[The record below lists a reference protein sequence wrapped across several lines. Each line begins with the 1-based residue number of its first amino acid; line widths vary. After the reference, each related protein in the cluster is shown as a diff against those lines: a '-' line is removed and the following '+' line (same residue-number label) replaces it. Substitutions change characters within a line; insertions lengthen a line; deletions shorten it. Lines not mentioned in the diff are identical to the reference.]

1 MSFDQEPEYSNLNY
15 RPIIIDVQ
23 EDSLTTKW
31 SHLPADIA
39 GGSPITGFK
48 LYLYKYE
55 YPLLHSNADHI
66 KEEVQH
72 ITILDKDTI
81 SGTFTA
87 SFRGYET
94 VDIATD
100 ATTDT
105 VNASPV

>member
-31 SHLPADIA
+31 SRLPADIV

-48 LYLYKYE
+48 LYL
-55 YPLLHSNADHI
+55 S
-66 KEEVQH
+66 
-72 ITILDKDTI
+72 TI

-87 SFRGYET
+87 TFRGYDT

-105 VNASPV
+105 VNASLV

>member
-15 RPIIIDVQ
+15 RPIK

-31 SHLPADIA
+31 SRLPADIV

-48 LYLYKYE
+48 LYL
-55 YPLLHSNADHI
+55 S
-66 KEEVQH
+66 
-72 ITILDKDTI
+72 TI

-87 SFRGYET
+87 TFRGYGT

-105 VNASPV
+105 VNASLV